1 MRLDPGKDDKVF
13 NLLELTAEQVER
25 ILGALSEQERSA
37 LGQDTSSSM
46 TLNLVS
52 KQLKDDRTS
61 ADTLKQI
68 RVPEGTTPPPP
79 NG

>member
-1 MRLDPGKDDKVF
+1 MRLDPGAGDKFF
-13 NLLELTAEQVER
+13 NLLDLSAEQVER
-25 ILGALSEQERSA
+25 ILGGLSEQERSA

-52 KQLKDDRTS
+52 KLLRDEKLS
-61 ADTLKQI
+61 KQTQQNM